1 MNELVEVWEG
11 DLIMSRRYCCG
22 SYDLLFE
29 QGVFVVVYYWLNYEM
44 EDGLE
49 EVEYVCKYK
58 IIRYEIL

>member
-1 MNELVEVWEG
+1 
-11 DLIMSRRYCCG
+11 MSRRYCCG